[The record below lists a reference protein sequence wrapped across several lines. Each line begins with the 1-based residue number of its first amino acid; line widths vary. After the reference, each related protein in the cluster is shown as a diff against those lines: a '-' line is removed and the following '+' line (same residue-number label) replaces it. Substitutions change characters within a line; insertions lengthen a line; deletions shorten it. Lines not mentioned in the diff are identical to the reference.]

1 MPGLVPGIPI
11 RWAQCIFNEMA
22 GTSPAMTETEWGWES
37 MNNVVNNKRVFY
49 VQPHRPLGFGE
60 MLGKRGDI
68 RLDML
73 EQKSPDQ
80 AALEILSAA
89 HAYQTSSARD
99 ELVPHYHARAEL
111 LGRTPNLLIVSTN
124 GAGYDT
130 VDVKACTEHGVLVVN
145 QSGGNAEAVAEHV
158 IGMMLCL
165 VKRVGESDRALR
177 AGTLKNRADYIGR
190 EAFGKIIGII
200 GLGNVG
206 RRVAELAGT
215 LFRMQV
221 LAYDP
226 YLSAEVIR
234 ARGATKVE
242 LDELLRRAD
251 FVSINCPLTDE
262 SRKLVGAREF
272 ALMKPDAYFITTAR
286 GSIHDEEALEQV
298 LRDKKIA
305 GAGLDVWEKEP
316 PPASHPLMKYDTV
329 MVTPH
334 MAGVTNEARIKMGQ
348 IAAEQMLDA
357 LDGKPVP
364 RIINPQVW
372 PDYAKRF
379 ERAFGFAPKE
389 PPQEPNWHASEK
401 HA

>member
-1 MPGLVPGIPI
+1 MSTL
-11 RWAQCIFNEMA
+11 AA
-22 GTSPAMTETEWGWES
+22 LTLPANNCCNRGWKS
-37 MNNVVNNKRVFY
+37 MNSVVNNKRVFY

-73 EQKSPDQ
+73 EQKNPDT

-89 HAYQTSSARD
+89 HAYQMSSARD
-99 ELVPHYHARAEL
+99 ELVPHYHAGAEL
-111 LGRTPNLLIVSTN
+111 LDRTPNLLIVSTN

-130 VDVKACTEHGVLVVN
+130 VDIKACTQRGVLVVN

-165 VKRVGESDRALR
+165 VKRVGDSDRALR

-190 EAFGKIIGII
+190 EAFGKTIGII

-215 LFRMQV
+215 LFRMKV

-226 YLSAEVIR
+226 FLGADVIR
-234 ARGATKVE
+234 ARGAEKVE
-242 LDELLRRAD
+242 LDDLLRRAD
-251 FVSINCPLTDE
+251 FVSINCPLTPE
-262 SRKLVGAREF
+262 SRKLMGAREF
-272 ALMKPDAYFITTAR
+272 GLMKPDAYFITTAR
-286 GSIHDEEALEQV
+286 GSIHDEEALERA
-298 LRDKKIA
+298 LRDKKLA

-316 PPASHPLMKYDTV
+316 PPASHPLMKYDNV

-334 MAGVTNEARIKMGQ
+334 MAGVTVEARARMGQ

-357 LDGKPVP
+357 LDGQPVP

-372 PDYAKRF
+372 AEYAKRF
-379 ERAFGFAPKE
+379 ERTFGFAPKE
-389 PPQEPNWHASEK
+389 PPHEPNWHAAEK
-401 HA
+401 HS